1 MFPKDFKDL
10 IRIFNRNGVEYLL
23 VGGYAFGVHARA
35 RATNDLDL
43 FIRSSASNSRAIFK
57 ALCEFGAPLH
67 GMTTKDFQD
76 GESGLQFGQE
86 PHRVDIL
93 QRISGVDFE
102 EAWKA
107 RVAATIEGDTPI
119 NVISREHLLQNKR
132 AAKRPKDLLDVKEIE
147 KAAKAPP
154 QQRPTDDRSSTH
166 LRERSSSKRSRGGK
180 SGRAGSRR

>member
-86 PHRVDIL
+86 PHRIDML

-107 RVAATIEGDTPI
+107 RIAAAIDGDTL

-147 KAAKAPP
+147 KAAMALP
-154 QQRPTDDRSSTH
+154 QEHPARDRSSTR
-166 LRERSSSKRSRGGK
+166 LRKRSSSKRNRGGK
-180 SGRAGSRR
+180 SGRAGPRR